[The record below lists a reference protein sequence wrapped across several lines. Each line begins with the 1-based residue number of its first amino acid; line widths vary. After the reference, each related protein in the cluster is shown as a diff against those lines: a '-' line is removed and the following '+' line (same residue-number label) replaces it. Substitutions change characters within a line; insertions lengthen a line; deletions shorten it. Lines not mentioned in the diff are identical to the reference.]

1 MFPSKKTV
9 LANLHCSREFATNI
23 PVFSAMS
30 WLLCI
35 LRRCGHI
42 YQKCPQ
48 ICIFIVAQNNHSA
61 GVIRFWPWISILLNS
76 VFLDFASIFVA
87 LLQKNRE
94 NEHVWYYFDEKNVNS
109 PKLRKIPTFGRFGT
123 SLLFLFWR
131 ENWETE
137 KKKILEL
144 KLQIFGQ
151 LLWN

>member
-76 VFLDFASIFVA
+76 VVLDFASIFVV

-123 SLLFLFWR
+123 SLLFLF
-131 ENWETE
+131 
-137 KKKILEL
+137 
-144 KLQIFGQ
+144 
-151 LLWN
+151 